1 MECDIY
7 GSLLGKRVLHDFLY
21 REMHVVFNNNNN
33 NNNNNNDNNNN
44 NNNNNNGNELP
55 FMNVLLQSVVSC
67 MTTVTKRPS

>member
-33 NNNNNNDNNNN
+33 NNNNINNN

-55 FMNVLLQSVVSC
+55 FMKVLLQAVVSC
-67 MTTVTKRPS
+67 MTTGTKRPS